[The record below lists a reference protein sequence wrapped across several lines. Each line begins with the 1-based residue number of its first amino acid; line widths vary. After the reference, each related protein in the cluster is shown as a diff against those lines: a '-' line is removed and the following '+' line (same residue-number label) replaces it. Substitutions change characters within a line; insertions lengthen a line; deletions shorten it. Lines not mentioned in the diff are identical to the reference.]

1 MFQLNFCR
9 HFSAKKLP
17 YWYFE
22 LLCPVLHVYY
32 IFLSLSASAPKIL
45 LTEPKNEQTTQ
56 KTATQHEQQ
65 QQQNDDAEQNGDSEP
80 DQHLIEDDP
89 EHAR

>member
-1 MFQLNFCR
+1 M
-9 HFSAKKLP
+9 SLP
-17 YWYFE
+17 F
-22 LLCPVLHVYY
+22 
-32 IFLSLSASAPKIL
+32 ASAPKIL
-45 LTEPKNEQTTQ
+45 LTETKTTQ

>member
-1 MFQLNFCR
+1 M
-9 HFSAKKLP
+9 
-17 YWYFE
+17 
-22 LLCPVLHVYY
+22 
-32 IFLSLSASAPKIL
+32 SLSFASAPKIL
-45 LTEPKNEQTTQ
+45 LTETKTTQ

>member
-1 MFQLNFCR
+1 M
-9 HFSAKKLP
+9 
-17 YWYFE
+17 
-22 LLCPVLHVYY
+22 
-32 IFLSLSASAPKIL
+32 SLSASAPKIL
-45 LTEPKNEQTTQ
+45 LTETKTTQ

>member
-1 MFQLNFCR
+1 M
-9 HFSAKKLP
+9 S
-17 YWYFE
+17 
-22 LLCPVLHVYY
+22 
-32 IFLSLSASAPKIL
+32 LSLASAPKIL
-45 LTEPKNEQTTQ
+45 LTETKTTQ